1 MKTRDFTTRNGSRI
15 AFTSVG
21 LGTGPLGE
29 LFEKLDEKTSIA
41 TVEEAFAGGVRLF
54 DSSPHY
60 GQGLAESRLGAGL
73 RHAPRDKIVV
83 STKIGRLMDP
93 RGEKPAPVPGVVTP
107 GFAGGFPHAPR
118 FDYSYD
124 GAMRSIEHSLL
135 RLGMDRLDI
144 VLIHDCDRWTH
155 GAEAAPAFFKQAM
168 DGAYVALD
176 ELRSQKVIK
185 AIGFGINEADT
196 STKFA
201 KAGDFDVG
209 MMAGRYSLLVQT
221 GLEEFLPLA
230 EKKNI
235 AVMLAGVFNSGI
247 LATGAVPHAKFDY
260 VDAPPDI
267 FAKVKRIEEICRAHG
282 VTIRQAALQFSMA
295 HPAVASIVLGA
306 VKPEEVRANIRDAEA
321 PIPAALWRDLAAA
334 GLLDSNAPTPT

>member
-1 MKTRDFTTRNGSRI
+1 MKKREFTTRNGSKI
-15 AFTSVG
+15 AFTSLG

-41 TVEEAFAGGVRLF
+41 TVEQAFASGVRLF

-73 RHAPRDKIVV
+73 RHAPRDQIVV

-93 RGEKPAPVPGVVTP
+93 RGEKPKPVPGIISP

-124 GAMRSIEHSLL
+124 GTMRSIEHSLL

-155 GAEAAPAFFKQAM
+155 GAEDAPARFKQAM
-168 DGAYVALD
+168 AGAYVALD
-176 ELRSQKVIK
+176 KLRSEKVVK

-196 STKFA
+196 CVKFA
-201 KAGDFDVG
+201 EAGDFDVA

-230 EKKNI
+230 QSKNI

-247 LATGAVPHAKFDY
+247 LATGAIPHAKYDY
-260 VDAPPDI
+260 ADAPPEI
-267 FAKVKRIEEICRAHG
+267 VAKVERIEDICRAHG
-282 VTIRQAALQFSMA
+282 VTIRQAAIQFSLG
-295 HPAVASIVLGA
+295 HPAVASVVLGA
-306 VKPEEVRANIRDAEA
+306 VKPDEAEANVRDAEA
-321 PIPAALWRDLAAA
+321 PIPEALWSDLKSA
-334 GLLDSNAPTPT
+334 GLLDPSAPTPA

>member
-1 MKTRDFTTRNGSRI
+1 MRKRNFTTRNGSTI
-15 AFTSVG
+15 AFTSLG

-41 TVEEAFAGGVRLF
+41 TVEQAFASGVRLF

-60 GQGLAESRLGAGL
+60 GQGLAESRMGAGL
-73 RHAPRDKIVV
+73 RHAPRDEIII

-93 RGEKPAPVPGVVTP
+93 RGAKPVPVPGVVTP

-124 GAMRSIEHSLL
+124 GTMRSVEHSLL

-155 GAEAAPAFFKQAM
+155 GPEGALVRFKEAMA
-168 DGAYVALD
+168 GAYVALD
-176 ELRSQKVIK
+176 KLRSEKVVK

-196 STKFA
+196 CVKFA
-201 KAGDFDVG
+201 MSGDFDVA

-230 EKKNI
+230 ESKNM

-247 LATGAVPHAKFDY
+247 LATGAIPHAKFDY
-260 VDAPPDI
+260 ADASPDI
-267 FAKVKRIEEICRAHG
+267 MAKVKHIEEICRAHG
-282 VTIRQAALQFSMA
+282 ATIRQAAVQFSLG
-295 HPAVASIVLGA
+295 HPAVFAVVLGA
-306 VKPEEVRANIRDAEA
+306 VKPEEVKANVQDAEA
-321 PIPAALWRDLAAA
+321 PIPAALWSDLKTA
-334 GLLDSNAPTPT
+334 GLLAPSAPTPG

>member
-1 MKTRDFTTRNGSRI
+1 MKQREFTTRNGAKI
-15 AFTSVG
+15 LFTSVG

-41 TVEEAFAGGVRLF
+41 TVEEAFADGVRLF

-60 GQGLAESRLGAGL
+60 GQGLAESRMGAGL
-73 RHAPRDKIVV
+73 RHAPRDEIFV
-83 STKIGRLMDP
+83 STKIGRIMDP
-93 RGEKPAPVPGVVTP
+93 SGEKPKPVPGIVSP
-107 GFAGGFPHAPR
+107 GFAGGHPHAPR

-124 GAMRSIEHSLL
+124 GTMRSIEHSLL

-155 GAEAAPAFFKQAM
+155 GAEAAPTRFEEAM
-168 DGAYVALD
+168 TGAYVALD
-176 ELRSQKVIK
+176 KLRSEKVIK

-196 STKFA
+196 CVNFA
-201 KAGDFDVG
+201 KAGDFDVA

-230 EKKNI
+230 QSRNM

-247 LATGAVPHAKFDY
+247 LATGAIPHAKYDY
-260 VDAPPDI
+260 ADAPPDVV
-267 FAKVKRIEEICRAHG
+267 AKVKRIEEVCRAHG
-282 VTIRQAALQFSMA
+282 ATIRQAALQFSMA
-295 HPAVASIVLGA
+295 HPAVASVVLGA
-306 VKPEEVRANIRDAEA
+306 VKPEEVKANVRDAEA
-321 PIPAALWRDLAAA
+321 PIPGSLWSDLKTAK
-334 GLLDSNAPTPT
+334 LLDPSAPTPA